1 MEEGSHSEGL
11 GLLEKYVIE
20 KFLSI
25 SVVNTVSPGFV
36 GTQEEDVTCSNLNF
50 AP

>member
-1 MEEGSHSEGL
+1 MELVNHPEGL
-11 GLLEKYVIE
+11 GFLEKYIID

-25 SVVNTVSPGFV
+25 SIIDTVSPGFV
-36 GTQEEDVTCSNLNF
+36 GAQEEDVMCSNLNF

>member
-1 MEEGSHSEGL
+1 MEVVKKSEGL
-11 GLLEKYVIE
+11 EFLEKYTIE

-36 GTQEEDVTCSNLNF
+36 GTQEEDVMCSNLNF